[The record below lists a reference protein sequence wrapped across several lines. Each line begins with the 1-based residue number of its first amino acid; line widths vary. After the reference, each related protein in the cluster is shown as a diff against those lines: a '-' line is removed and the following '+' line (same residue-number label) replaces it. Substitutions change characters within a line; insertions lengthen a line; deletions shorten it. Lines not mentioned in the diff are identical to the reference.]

1 MQVSLWG
8 ADGILLPVL
17 ILFLVVGLA
26 GGLYPA
32 FYLSR
37 YQPAAVLKANQ
48 SSAETRG
55 TGRLRNLLVVGQF
68 AVSIGLIICTII
80 VYAQTRFVQ
89 TTDLGL
95 EREGLIQVENMNRA
109 AVVPLTDTMIREIG
123 RVDGVESVAGTSI
136 TIATGNTTNT
146 NVIVPGR
153 AEPLLLG
160 NYSVHPDLFAT
171 MRIRLLAG
179 RTLSRRYANDLLWLP
194 VDDEE
199 AVEPAM
205 RALTQRG
212 INIVVNRLAAEQM
225 GYRDPHQALGRQ
237 LRLDVFPEEIGMLP
251 ATIVGIVENSRF
263 RSLRDSVEPTMFY
276 DRGIYRSLAIRYR
289 SSNPEAVRQN
299 VERVW
304 RRLVPDVP
312 FEGQFA
318 DDQLAELY
326 ATDAARGQT
335 FAGFSALAVVI
346 ACLGLFGLAA
356 FTAER
361 RTKEIGIR
369 KVFGARSRD
378 IVRLLAWQFS
388 KPVILANL
396 IAWPV
401 AWWVMRD
408 WLNTFDARIDLGP
421 TPFLARRPDRPGDRD
436 RHRLRPRSARVAHQ
450 PDQGASL

>member
-1 MQVSLWG
+1 
-8 ADGILLPVL
+8 
-17 ILFLVVGLA
+17 
-26 GGLYPA
+26 
-32 FYLSR
+32 
-37 YQPAAVLKANQ
+37 
-48 SSAETRG
+48 
-55 TGRLRNLLVVGQF
+55 
-68 AVSIGLIICTII
+68 
-80 VYAQTRFVQ
+80 
-89 TTDLGL
+89 
-95 EREGLIQVENMNRA
+95 MNRA
-109 AVVPLTDTMIREIG
+109 AVVPLTETMIREIA

-146 NVIVPGR
+146 NVLVPGR
-153 AEPLLLG
+153 TEPLLLG

-179 RTLSRRYANDLLWLP
+179 RTLSRRYANDLLYAP
-194 VDDEE
+194 VGRRGGGRAGDAGAGPARPQHRRQPPRRRADGLSRSPR
-199 AVEPAM
+199 AV
-205 RALTQRG
+205 G
-212 INIVVNRLAAEQM
+212 K
-225 GYRDPHQALGRQ
+225 Q
-237 LRLDVFPEEIGMLP
+237 LRLDVFPEEVGMLP
-251 ATIVGIVENSRF
+251 ATIVGVVENSRF
-263 RSLRDSVEPTMFY
+263 RSLRESVEPTMFF
-276 DRGIYRSLAIRYR
+276 DRGVYRNLAIRYR

-335 FAGFSALAVVI
+335 FAGFSALAVMI

-361 RTKEIGIR
+361 RTREIGIR

-408 WLNTFDARIDLGP
+408 WLNTFRRAHRPRPDALPR
-421 TPFLARRPDRPGDRD
+421 RRPDRAGDRD
-436 RHRLRPRSARVAHQ
+436 RHRLRPRSCASRVPTRSRRFAMNRI
-450 PDQGASL
+450 